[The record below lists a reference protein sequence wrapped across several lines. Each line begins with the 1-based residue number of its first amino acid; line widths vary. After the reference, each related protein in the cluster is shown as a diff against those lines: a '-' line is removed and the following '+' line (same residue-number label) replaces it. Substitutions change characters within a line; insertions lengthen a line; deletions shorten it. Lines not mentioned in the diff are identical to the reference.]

1 MAKNPNP
8 FLTDITLETQAG
20 KQRAKVII
28 LNETDKALV
37 YIPLK
42 ALSRIDYNRFKEMH
56 AKSELDLLTT
66 MRDEKLDN
74 GRNALVVYKN
84 VIGVQNKEQ
93 PKAED
98 PVKTEEPKAETQ
110 GQEEEKPK
118 RRGPGRPPK
127 KKTE

>member
-8 FLTDITLETQAG
+8 FLKDITIDTQAG

-42 ALSRIDYNRFKEMH
+42 ALSRIDYNRFKAIHE
-56 AKSELDLLTT
+56 KSELDLLTT

-84 VIGVQNKEQ
+84 VISVQNKDQ
-93 PKAED
+93 PKEEE
-98 PVKTEEPKAETQ
+98 PVKVEEPKQETEQ
-110 GQEEEKPK
+110 TEEKPK

-127 KKTE
+127 NADKG

>member
-8 FLTDITLETQAG
+8 FLKDITIETQAG

-28 LNETDKALV
+28 LNETDNALV

-42 ALSRIDYNRFKEMH
+42 ALSRIDYNRFKEIH
-56 AKSELDLLTT
+56 EKSELDLLTT

-84 VIGVQNKEQ
+84 VISVQNKEQ
-93 PKAED
+93 PKEEE
-98 PVKTEEPKAETQ
+98 PVKVEEAKQETEQT
-110 GQEEEKPK
+110 EEKPK

-127 KKTE
+127 NAGKE